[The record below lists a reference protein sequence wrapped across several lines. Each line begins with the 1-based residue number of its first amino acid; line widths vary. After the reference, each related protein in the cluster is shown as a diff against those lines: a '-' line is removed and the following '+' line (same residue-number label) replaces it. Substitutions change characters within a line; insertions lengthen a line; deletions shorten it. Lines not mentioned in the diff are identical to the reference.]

1 MSILDNSTIDER
13 RVESLLERVSDAAP
27 ALEQLLEVVERLSES
42 GVLAGANAVL
52 EDWDDLFSA
61 ATRPDA
67 MTLVANLMMLM
78 GAMSQVRYDAMF
90 DVAMRM
96 PDAVNEGLERARDR
110 SKPLGTLE
118 LLRLLRSPGMAGA
131 MTMASTV
138 VEQMH
143 AGAPRPD
150 GAR

>member
-1 MSILDNSTIDER
+1 MNAYDTAVVDDR
-13 RVESLLERVSDAAP
+13 RIESLLERISDAAP

-52 EDWDDLFSA
+52 EDWDELFSA
-61 ATRPDA
+61 IARPDG

-78 GAMSQVRYDAMF
+78 GALSQVRYDAMF

-96 PDAVNEGLERARDR
+96 PEAVNEGLERARDR
-110 SKPLGTLE
+110 TEPLGMLE

-131 MTMASTV
+131 MTMAGTV
-138 VEQMH
+138 VDRMH
-143 AGAPRPD
+143 AGAPPA
-150 GAR
+150 AR